1 MSENK
6 LIKEFQSKDVNRIRN
21 IVNNKFSEKTQI
33 SIGYNK
39 VQEDHQEGDI
49 WEENGKQWTIKNG
62 IKQNIS
68 KFESLRKSLVF
79 PLSCPSCKGP
89 MKTKH
94 DKECFQSFNT
104 CFTCVIKFETQL
116 RIEGK
121 YDQYLADIQLKNTL
135 AVAEEYRAMLI
146 SSLNENND
154 SFVTE
159 GGDVENWEGNVDK
172 EKITENINS
181 YIDGIK
187 DSINKNKDVIR

>member
-21 IVNNKFSEKTQI
+21 IVNSKFGEKTQV
-33 SIGYNK
+33 SVGYRK

-49 WEENGKQWTIKNG
+49 WEENGKEWTIKNG

-79 PLSCPSCKGP
+79 PLSCPSCNGP

-121 YDQYLADIQLKNTL
+121 YEQYLMDIQLRNTL

-146 SSLNENND
+146 SSLNENNE

-159 GGDVENWEGNVDK
+159 GGDIESWEGTVNK
-172 EKITENINS
+172 EKITENIDS
-181 YIDGIK
+181 YISGLK
-187 DSINKNKDVIR
+187 DSINKKEND